1 MLSELEIEIG
11 SDNNSQSNSDKNV
24 VSLTL
29 TTYIFK
35 KKKSGLGHYRM
46 CHYTIIRSADVL
58 FIMWSCALEYS
69 DIIHSQILDTLTI
82 ESSCL
87 LIIVY

>member
-29 TTYIFK
+29 TTYILK
-35 KKKSGLGHYRM
+35 KKKV
-46 CHYTIIRSADVL
+46 D
-58 FIMWSCALEYS
+58 
-69 DIIHSQILDTLTI
+69 
-82 ESSCL
+82 
-87 LIIVY
+87 

>member
-11 SDNNSQSNSDKNV
+11 SDINNSQSNSDKNI

-29 TTYIFK
+29 TTSIFK
-35 KKKSGLGHYRM
+35 KVDEGTAEWSL
-46 CHYTIIRSADVL
+46 YTIISSADVL
-58 FIMWSCALEYS
+58 FMMWSCALEYS

-82 ESSCL
+82 KSSCL
-87 LIIVY
+87 FIII

>member
-11 SDNNSQSNSDKNV
+11 SDINNSQSNSDKNV

-29 TTYIFK
+29 TTSIK
-35 KKKSGLGHYRM
+35 KKVDEGTAECS
-46 CHYTIIRSADVL
+46 HYTSIGSGDVL
-58 FIMWSCALEYS
+58 FMMWSCALEYS

-82 ESSCL
+82 KSLCL
-87 LIIVY
+87 LIIV

>member
-11 SDNNSQSNSDKNV
+11 SDINNSQSNSDKNV

-29 TTYIFK
+29 TTSIK
-35 KKKSGLGHYRM
+35 KKKVDEGTAECS
-46 CHYTIIRSADVL
+46 HYTSIGSGDVL
-58 FIMWSCALEYS
+58 FMMWSCALEYS

-82 ESSCL
+82 KSLCL
-87 LIIVY
+87 LIIV